1 MSLNVD
7 TEQPFF
13 SHLFELRDRLIRIV
27 VVILVAFLALFS
39 FGNQI
44 YTMVAEPLMQHLPEG
59 TSMIATEVA
68 SPFLTPMKLSLVA
81 AIFLTIPFTLYQFW
95 AFIAPGLYK
104 HERKMVIPLVV
115 SSTLLFYLGVAF
127 AFYVVFPLVFAFLT
141 GTAPEGVAVMTDMG
155 RYLDFILTLFFAF
168 GLAFEVPIAVIILIW
183 TGATTRE
190 KLSRGRPYVIV
201 GAFVLGMLLTPPDVI
216 SQTLLALPMWVLFE
230 FGLIASS
237 FFVRKKRDDEEEESD
252 DDNEPDSESDD
263 VSDDDSSSDK
273 SEADTRYPDDY
284 VAPTDEEKEAELDRL
299 EWEDEDDWAEDED
312 DESWNGPGDDAESP
326 DATGAEDADAIIN
339 DLNES
344 RLKRVMELRQQG
356 DVAEARKL
364 LYEVL
369 ANGNN
374 DQIMVARNILEQLDQ
389 E

>member
-1 MSLNVD
+1 MSSNVD
-7 TEQPFF
+7 LEQPFF

-95 AFIAPGLYK
+95 AFIAPGLYQ

-115 SSTLLFYLGVAF
+115 SSTLLFYMGVAF

-230 FGLIASS
+230 FGLIASA
-237 FFVRKKRDDEEEESD
+237 FFVRRKKEEESD
-252 DDNEPDSESDD
+252 DDDEDEGD
-263 VSDDDSSSDK
+263 VS
-273 SEADTRYPDDY
+273 YPDDY
-284 VAPTDEEKEAELDRL
+284 VAPTDEQMEAELDRL
-299 EWEDEDDWAEDED
+299 DWEDEEDWAEDEN
-312 DESWNGPGDDAESP
+312 DESWNGPSDDAESTTESTA
-326 DATGAEDADAIIN
+326 ATGEEDAQAIID

-344 RLKRVMELRQQG
+344 RLKRVMELRQKG

-374 DQIMVARNILEQLDQ
+374 DQIMVARNILDQLDQ

>member
-1 MSLNVD
+1 MSVNLD

-27 VVILVAFLALFS
+27 VVVLVAFLALFS

-95 AFIAPGLYK
+95 AFIAPGLYQ

-115 SSTLLFYLGVAF
+115 SSTLLFYMGVAF

-190 KLSRGRPYVIV
+190 KLSRGRPFVIV

-230 FGLIASS
+230 FGLIASA
-237 FFVRKKRDDEEEESD
+237 FFVSKKKKDEESD
-252 DDNEPDSESDD
+252 DDEDSDSNEEKGEGENE
-263 VSDDDSSSDK
+263 VS
-273 SEADTRYPDDY
+273 YPDDY
-284 VAPTDEEKEAELDRL
+284 EAPTDEQQEAELDRL
-299 EWEDEDDWAEDED
+299 DWEDDEDWAEDED
-312 DESWNGPGDDAESP
+312 DESWNDPGDDTESP
-326 DATGAEDADAIIN
+326 DATGEEDAEAIIN

-389 E
+389 D